1 MKLEG
6 TNRNPRRIGLM
17 GGTFNPIHIGH
28 LVTAEEAFYQFKLD
42 EIIFIP
48 SGKPPHKTDGDIAP
62 AEDRYLM
69 TVIATASNPHFT
81 VSRIEIDRVG
91 PSYTVDTLREMKK
104 IYGEETELFFITGAD
119 AIIEILTWKD
129 PEIIA
134 DLCEFIAATRPGYSL
149 RKFEE
154 LHLVGNKKLP
164 KVHFMEIPALAI
176 SSTDIRKRVK
186 EGRPIKYL
194 VPEGVAEYLTK
205 RGLYRELP

>member
-6 TNRNPRRIGLM
+6 TNKNPQRIGLM

-28 LVTAEEAFYQFKLD
+28 LVTAEEAFYQFNLD

-48 SGKPPHKTDGDIAP
+48 SGKPPHKTDREIAP
-62 AEDRYLM
+62 GEDRYLM

-81 VSRIEIDRVG
+81 VSRIEIDREG
-91 PSYTVDTLREMKK
+91 PSYTVDTLKEMKK
-104 IYGEETELFFITGAD
+104 IYGEDTQLYFITGAD

-149 RKFEE
+149 KRFEE
-154 LHLVGNKKLP
+154 LHLIGESKLP

-176 SSTDIRKRVK
+176 SSTDIRRRVR
-186 EGRPIKYL
+186 ENRPIKYL

-205 RGLYRELP
+205 RGLYR